1 MEARLLRCVDGA
13 IITDWGTPSPAH
25 SESSCRMRCGSR
37 IGHKVAAKGST
48 KGPYI

>member
-1 MEARLLRCVDGA
+1 VEARLLRCVDRA

-37 IGHKVAAKGST
+37 IGLNVADEIST
-48 KGPYI
+48 AGPYI